1 MKIDISFPAF
11 ADEPLPQD
19 SGYILFAAISR
30 LVPRLHEA
38 NGIGIHPLL
47 GRQIA
52 SRLLSLTSTS
62 NLTLRINDQDI
73 MLALPLSGQMLS
85 LGAQSIRLGVPKLYP
100 LIAAPALRSRLV
112 TIKGMLAPELFAD
125 AVRRQLADSDVAAG
139 VTVVLGKRRTLRIRD
154 KEIVGF
160 EVLLEGLSATE
171 SIAIQER
178 GIGGRRHMGCGVFS
192 PFRA

>member
-30 LVPRLHEA
+30 LVPKLHEA
-38 NGIGIHPLL
+38 KEVGVHPLR

-62 NLTLRINDQDI
+62 NLTLRIDDHDI
-73 MLALPLSGQMLS
+73 TLALPLSGQMLS
-85 LGAQSIRLGVPKLYP
+85 LGAKSIRLGVPRLYP
-100 LIAAPALRSRLV
+100 LIATPTLRSRLV
-112 TIKGMLAPELFAD
+112 TIKGMMTSEQFD
-125 AVRRQLADSDVAAG
+125 EAVRRQLADSDVAAE
-139 VTVVLGKRRTLRIRD
+139 VAVVLGKRRTMRIRD

>member
-1 MKIDISFPAF
+1 MKLDLAFPAF
-11 ADEPLPQD
+11 AVEPLPQD

-30 LVPRLHEA
+30 LVPKLHEA
-38 NGIGIHPLL
+38 KEVGIHPLR

-52 SRLLSLTSTS
+52 SRLLALTNTS
-62 NLTLRINDQDI
+62 NLTLRIDDREI
-73 MLALPLSGQMLS
+73 TLAFPLSGQMLS
-85 LGAQSIRLGVPKLYP
+85 VGGKSIQLGVPRLFP

-112 TIKGMLAPELFAD
+112 TIKGMIAPDLFAD
-125 AVRRQLADSDVAAG
+125 AVRRQLADSDVEAD
-139 VTVVLGKRRTLRIRD
+139 VTVVLGKRRTLRIRH

-160 EVLLEGLSATE
+160 EVLLEGLSAAE
-171 SIAIQER
+171 SIAVQER